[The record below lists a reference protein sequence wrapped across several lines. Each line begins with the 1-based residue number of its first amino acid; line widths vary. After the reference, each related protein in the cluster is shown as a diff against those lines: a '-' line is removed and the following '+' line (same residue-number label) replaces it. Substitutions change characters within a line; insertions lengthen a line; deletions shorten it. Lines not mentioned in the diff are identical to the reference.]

1 MRFLIAILSLVS
13 IPGFSWAVPIAD
25 YPAQQITD
33 HTYVIHGPLEYP
45 NEKNGGFMNN
55 PGFVITSNGVVVIDP
70 GSSVYTGQMVL
81 RQIRKVTNKPV
92 THILNTHV
100 HGDHWLGNQ
109 AFADVFPK
117 AVIMAHPKMITQ
129 AKNGEDKQWLTMME
143 RLTRGATK
151 GTRAIIPNMAV
162 DDAYQFKAGGITFKI
177 YAPGKAHS
185 GTDIMIHV
193 VEESVVFGGD
203 NILNG
208 RIARMDDATF
218 RGNINACDVAMKI
231 KAKHYVPGHG
241 LTGDSKMV
249 GRFKKYL
256 VTLYIEVGKL
266 YEQGM
271 SDFEM
276 KPKVVA
282 SLNDFHDWNGFNVE
296 VGRHINLAMLEVEAA
311 MFE

>member
-1 MRFLIAILSLVS
+1 MRVVVVLFLLVS
-13 IPGFSWAVPIAD
+13 ITSHALAKSIPD
-25 YPAQQITD
+25 YPATKITAN
-33 HTYVIHGPLEYP
+33 TYVIHGPMEYP
-45 NEKNGGFMNN
+45 NEKNLGFINN
-55 PGFVITSNGVVVIDP
+55 PGFIITNSGVVVVDP
-70 GSSVYTGQMVL
+70 GSSLYTGQMVL
-81 RQIRKVTNKPV
+81 RQIRKITDKPV
-92 THILNTHV
+92 THVLNTHV
-100 HGDHWLGNQ
+100 HGDHWLGND
-109 AFADVFPK
+109 AFARVFPK
-117 AVIMAHPKMITQ
+117 AVFMGHPKMITQ
-129 AKNGEDKQWLTMME
+129 AQNGEDKQWMNMMD
-143 RLTRGATK
+143 RLTKGATK
-151 GTRAIIPNMAV
+151 GTKAVIPGKAV
-162 DDAYQFKAGGITFKI
+162 DNAYQFKTGGMTFKI

-218 RGNINACDVAMKI
+218 RGNINACDVAIKI
-231 KAKHYVPGHG
+231 NAKHYVPGHG
-241 LTGDSKMV
+241 LTSDVTMV
-249 GRFKKYL
+249 ASFKNYL
-256 VTLYIEVGKL
+256 ATLYQHVGKL

-282 SLNDFHDWNGFNVE
+282 RLKDFHKWSGFDVE

>member
-1 MRFLIAILSLVS
+1 MKTLVGFLLLTTMLGSA
-13 IPGFSWAVPIAD
+13 WAKTVPD
-25 YPAQQITD
+25 YPVAKITAN
-33 HTYVIHGPLEYP
+33 TYVIHGPLEYP
-45 NEKNGGFMNN
+45 NEQNQGFMNN
-55 PGFVITSNGVVVIDP
+55 PGFVVTSNGVVVIDP
-70 GSSVYTGQMVL
+70 GSSLYTGQMVL
-81 RQIRKVTNKPV
+81 RQLRKVTDKPV
-92 THILNTHV
+92 THVLNTHV
-100 HGDHWLGNQ
+100 HGDHWLGND
-109 AFADVFPK
+109 AFARVFPK
-117 AVIMAHPKMITQ
+117 AVFMAHPKMISQ
-129 AKNGEDKQWLTMME
+129 AKNGEDKQWLDLME
-143 RLTRGATK
+143 RFTKGATG
-151 GTRAIIPNMAV
+151 GTRAVIPGEAV
-162 DDAYQFKAGGITFKI
+162 DDAFQFSTGGTTFKI

-218 RGNINACDVAMKI
+218 RGNINACEVAIKI
-231 KAKHYVPGHG
+231 NAKHYVPGHG
-241 LTGDSKMV
+241 LTSDVKMV
-249 GRFKKYL
+249 GSFKNYL
-256 VTLYIEVGKL
+256 ATLYQQVGIF

-282 SLNDFHDWNGFNVE
+282 SLKDFQQWSGFDVE

>member
-1 MRFLIAILSLVS
+1 MRIIVTCFLLISFSNI
-13 IPGFSWAVPIAD
+13 SWAKPIPD
-25 YPAQQITD
+25 YPATKITSN
-33 HTYVIHGPLEYP
+33 TYVIHGPKEYP
-45 NEKNGGFMNN
+45 NDKNLGFINN
-55 PGFVITSNGVVVIDP
+55 PGFIVTKSGVVVVDP
-70 GSSVYTGQMVL
+70 GSSLYTGQMVL
-81 RQIRKVTNKPV
+81 RQIRKITQKPV
-92 THILNTHV
+92 THVLNTHV

-109 AFADVFPK
+109 AFADTFPR
-117 AVIMAHPKMITQ
+117 ATFMAHPKMIQQ
-129 AKNGEDKQWLTMME
+129 AKNGADMQWLGMME
-143 RLTRGATK
+143 RLTKGATK
-151 GTRAIIPNMAV
+151 GTKAVIPGKAI
-162 DDAYQFKAGGITFKI
+162 DDAFQLKTGGMTFKI

-218 RGNINACDVAMKI
+218 RGSINACDVAIKI
-231 KAKHYVPGHG
+231 NAKHYVPGHG
-241 LTGDSKMV
+241 LTSDVKMV
-249 GRFKKYL
+249 GKFKNYL
-256 VTLYIEVGKL
+256 ATLYKQVGRF

-276 KPKVVA
+276 KPKVVDQ
-282 SLNDFHDWNGFNVE
+282 LNDFHNWSGFDVE